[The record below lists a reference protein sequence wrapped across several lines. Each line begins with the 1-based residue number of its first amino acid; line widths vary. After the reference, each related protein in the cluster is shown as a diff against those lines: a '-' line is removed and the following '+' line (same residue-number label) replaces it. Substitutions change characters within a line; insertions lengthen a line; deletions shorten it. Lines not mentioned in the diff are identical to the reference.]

1 MKRAKHSMG
10 FSGKSLTLIISL
22 VALCAVA
29 VGGTLAWLFDSSGK
43 LENKFY
49 VPDAE
54 IEIKEEFDGNV
65 KRDVGVK
72 NTGKTKV
79 YVRVMLVE
87 TWQKEGQI
95 VAKPK
100 DAEVIYDFS
109 SSNDWEKREDDGYYY
124 YIRPLD
130 VGDTTPNLLDSARCT
145 VPEGEALLKLEVVAQ
160 AIQSIPTDA
169 VEEAWGVEVNADG
182 SLNLKIG

>member
-10 FSGKSLTLIISL
+10 FRGKSLTLIISL

-54 IEIKEEFDGNV
+54 IDIEEKFDGSE
-65 KRDVGVK
+65 KTDVGVT
-72 NTGKTKV
+72 NIGKTEV

-87 TWQKEGQI
+87 TWRNSGDQV
-95 VAKPK
+95 VAKPEGAVVNYEFGS
-100 DAEVIYDFS
+100 D
-109 SSNDWEKREDDGYYY
+109 DWVKGSDGYSYY
-124 YIRPLD
+124 TKPRA
-130 VGDTTPNLLDSARCT
+130 VGATTSNLIDRATCK
-145 VPEGEALLKLEVVAQ
+145 VPEGAALMDLEVVAQ
-160 AIQSIPTDA
+160 GIQSTPKDA
-169 VEEAWGVEVNADG
+169 VVEAWGVEVNDADG
-182 SLNLKIG
+182 SLIIG

>member
-29 VGGTLAWLFDSSGK
+29 VGGTLAWLFDSSEK
-43 LENKFY
+43 LENNFY
-49 VPDAE
+49 IPDAD
-54 IEIKEEFDGNV
+54 IEIKEEFNGSE
-65 KRDVGVK
+65 KRDVGVT
-72 NTGKTKV
+72 NNGEADV

-95 VAKPK
+95 VAKPEGAVV
-100 DAEVIYDFS
+100 DYDFGS
-109 SSNDWEKREDDGYYY
+109 SGDWAEGPGGYYY
-124 YIRPLD
+124 YTKPLAVD
-130 VGDTTPNLLDSARCT
+130 ATTPNLINRATCK
-145 VPEGEALLKLEVVAQ
+145 VPKGEALLKLEVVAQ

>member
-29 VGGTLAWLFDSSGK
+29 VGGTLAWLFDSSEK
-43 LENKFY
+43 LENNFY
-49 VPDAE
+49 VPDADIK
-54 IEIKEEFDGNV
+54 IEEEFDGSE
-65 KRDVGVK
+65 KRDVYVT
-72 NTGKTKV
+72 NTGKADV

-95 VAKPK
+95 VAKPE
-100 DAEVIYDFS
+100 DAEVIYDFGS
-109 SSNDWEKREDDGYYY
+109 SGDWKKRKDDGYYY
-124 YIRPLD
+124 YIRPLAA
-130 VGDTTPNLLDSARCT
+130 GATTSNLLDSAICT
-145 VPEGEALLKLEVVAQ
+145 VHDGEALLKLEVVAQ

-169 VEEAWGVEVNADG
+169 VVEAWGVTVNADG
-182 SLNLKIG
+182 NLVIG

>member
-1 MKRAKHSMG
+1 MKRAKHSKG

-29 VGGTLAWLFDSSGK
+29 VGGTLAWLFDSSEK
-43 LENKFY
+43 LENNFY
-49 VPDAE
+49 IPDAE

-72 NTGKTKV
+72 NTGKTEV

-95 VAKPK
+95 VAKPEGAVVNYER
-100 DAEVIYDFS
+100 D
-109 SSNDWEKREDDGYYY
+109 SSNGWAEGPGGYYY
-124 YIRPLD
+124 YTRPLA
-130 VGDTTPNLLDSARCT
+130 VGATTPNLIDRATCT
-145 VPEGEALLKLEVVAQ
+145 VPKGDALMDLEVVAQ
-160 AIQSIPTDA
+160 GIQSTPKDA
-169 VEEAWGVEVNADG
+169 VVEAWGVTVNADG
-182 SLNLKIG
+182 NLVIG

>member
-29 VGGTLAWLFDSSGK
+29 VGGTLAWLFDSSEK
-43 LENKFY
+43 LENNFY

-54 IEIKEEFDGNV
+54 IEIKENFESNE
-65 KRDVGVK
+65 KTDVGVT
-72 NTGKTKV
+72 NIGKTEV

-87 TWQKEGQI
+87 TWRNSDDQVVAEPEGA
-95 VAKPK
+95 VVTY
-100 DAEVIYDFS
+100 EMG
-109 SSNDWEKREDDGYYY
+109 SSNDWVNSDGYYY
-124 YIRPLD
+124 YTKPLD
-130 VGDTTPNLLDSARCT
+130 VGDTTPNLIDKATCT
-145 VPEGEALLKLEVVAQ
+145 VPEGAALMDLEVVAQ

-169 VEEAWGVEVNADG
+169 VEEAWGVEVNDDG

>member
-54 IEIKEEFDGNV
+54 IDIEETFDGRE
-65 KRDVGVK
+65 KRDVGVT
-72 NTGKTKV
+72 NTGKTEV

-87 TWQKEGQI
+87 TWRNEDNQVVER
-95 VAKPK
+95 PK
-100 DAEVIYDFS
+100 GAVVEYDFGS
-109 SSNDWEKREDDGYYY
+109 SGDWAEGPGGYYY
-124 YIRPLD
+124 YTKPLA
-130 VGDTTPNLLDSARCT
+130 VGATTPNLIDKATCT
-145 VPEGEALLKLEVVAQ
+145 VPEGAALLDLEVAAQ
-160 AIQSIPTDA
+160 GIQSMPEDA
-169 VEEAWGVEVNADG
+169 VEEAWGVTVNADG
-182 SLNLKIG
+182 SLSIG

>member
-87 TWQKEGQI
+87 TWRNSGDQV
-95 VAKPK
+95 VAKPE
-100 DAEVIYDFS
+100 DAKVIYDWGS
-109 SSNDWEKREDDGYYY
+109 DDWKTGPGGYYY
-124 YIRPLD
+124 YTKPLAE
-130 VGDTTPNLLDSARCT
+130 GDTTPNLLDSAICT

>member
-29 VGGTLAWLFDSSGK
+29 VGGTLAWLFDSSEK

-54 IEIKEEFDGNV
+54 IEIKEEFDGSE
-65 KRDVGVK
+65 KTDVGVT

-87 TWQKEGQI
+87 TWRNANQV
-95 VAKPK
+95 VAKPEG
-100 DAEVIYDFS
+100 AVVSYEWGS
-109 SSNDWEKREDDGYYY
+109 SDWVKGSDGYYY
-124 YIRPLD
+124 YTKPLA
-130 VGDTTPNLLDSARCT
+130 VGATTPNLIDRATCT
-145 VPEGEALLKLEVVAQ
+145 VPEGAALLDLEVVAQ
-160 AIQSIPTDA
+160 GIQSMPEDA
-169 VEEAWGVEVNADG
+169 VEEAWGVTVNADG
-182 SLNLKIG
+182 SLSIG

>member
-29 VGGTLAWLFDSSGK
+29 VGGTLAWLFDSSEK
-43 LENKFY
+43 LDNKFY
-49 VPDAE
+49 IPDAE
-54 IEIKEEFDGNV
+54 IDIEETFDGSEKTN
-65 KRDVGVK
+65 VGVK
-72 NTGKTKV
+72 NTGKTEV

-87 TWQKEGQI
+87 TWRNSDDQV
-95 VAKPK
+95 VAEPK
-100 DAEVIYDFS
+100 DAVVSYEWGSD
-109 SSNDWEKREDDGYYY
+109 DWKKGPGGYYY
-124 YIRPLD
+124 YTKPLAVD
-130 VGDTTPNLLDSARCT
+130 ATTPNLINRATCT
-145 VPEGEALLKLEVVAQ
+145 VPKGEALLKLEVVAQ

>member
-29 VGGTLAWLFDSSGK
+29 VGGTLAWLFDSSEK

-49 VPDAE
+49 VPDAK
-54 IEIKEEFDGNV
+54 IEIKEEFDGSE
-65 KRDVGVK
+65 KTDVGVT
-72 NTGKTKV
+72 NIGKTKV

-95 VAKPK
+95 VAEPK
-100 DAEVIYDFS
+100 GAEVNYTWGS
-109 SSNDWEKREDDGYYY
+109 SGDWKKRDDGYYY
-124 YIRPLD
+124 YIKPLAE
-130 VGDTTPNLLDSARCT
+130 GATTPNLLDRAACT
-145 VPEGEALLKLEVVAQ
+145 VSEGEALLKLEVVAQ

-169 VEEAWGVEVNADG
+169 VEEAWGVTVNDDG
-182 SLNLKIG
+182 SLRIG

>member
-29 VGGTLAWLFDSSGK
+29 VGGTLAWLFDSSEK

-65 KRDVGVK
+65 KREVGVK

-87 TWQKEGQI
+87 TWRNSDDQV
-95 VAKPK
+95 VAKPEG
-100 DAEVIYDFS
+100 AVVEYDFGS
-109 SSNDWEKREDDGYYY
+109 SGDWAEGPGGYYY
-124 YIRPLD
+124 YTKPLA
-130 VGDTTPNLLDSARCT
+130 VGATTPNLIDKATCT
-145 VPEGEALLKLEVVAQ
+145 VPKGEALLKLEVVAQ

>member
-22 VALCAVA
+22 IALCAVA
-29 VGGTLAWLFDSSGK
+29 VGGTLAWLFDSSEK
-43 LENKFY
+43 LENNFY
-49 VPDAE
+49 IPDAD
-54 IEIKEEFDGNV
+54 IEIKEEFNGSE
-65 KRDVGVK
+65 KRDVGVT
-72 NTGKTKV
+72 NNGEADV

-95 VAKPK
+95 VAKPEGAVV
-100 DAEVIYDFS
+100 DYDFGS
-109 SSNDWEKREDDGYYY
+109 SDWVKGSDGYYY
-124 YIRPLD
+124 YTMPLAVD
-130 VGDTTPNLLDSARCT
+130 ATTPNLLDSATCT
-145 VPEGEALLKLEVVAQ
+145 VPKGEALLKLEVVAQ

>member
-10 FSGKSLTLIISL
+10 FRGKSLTLIISL
-22 VALCAVA
+22 IALCAVA

-54 IEIKEEFDGNV
+54 IDITEKFDGS
-65 KRDVGVK
+65 KKTDVGVT
-72 NTGKTKV
+72 NIGETEV

-87 TWQKEGQI
+87 TWRNSGDQV
-95 VAKPK
+95 VAKPEG
-100 DAEVIYDFS
+100 AVVSYEWGS
-109 SSNDWEKREDDGYYY
+109 SDWVKGSDGYYY
-124 YIRPLD
+124 YTKPLA
-130 VGDTTPNLLDSARCT
+130 VGDTTPNLIDRATCT
-145 VPEGEALLKLEVVAQ
+145 VPEGAALLHLEVVAQ

>member
-54 IEIKEEFDGNV
+54 IEIKENFDGSE
-65 KRDVGVK
+65 KTDVGVK
-72 NTGKTKV
+72 NTGEAEV

-87 TWQKEGQI
+87 TWRNASNQV
-95 VAKPK
+95 VAKP
-100 DAEVIYDFS
+100 DGAVVNYVWG
-109 SSNDWEKREDDGYYY
+109 NRDWVQGSDGYYY
-124 YIRPLD
+124 YTKPLA
-130 VGDTTPNLLDSARCT
+130 VGATTPNLIDSATCT
-145 VPEGEALLKLEVVAQ
+145 VPEGAALMDLEVVAQ
-160 AIQSIPTDA
+160 GIQSMPKDA
-169 VEEAWGVEVNADG
+169 VEEAWGVTVGADG
-182 SLNLKIG
+182 NLSIG

>member
-54 IEIKEEFDGNV
+54 IDIEEKFDGSE
-65 KRDVGVK
+65 KTDVGVT
-72 NTGKTKV
+72 NIGKTEV

-87 TWQKEGQI
+87 TWRNSGDQV
-95 VAKPK
+95 VAKPEGAVVNYEFGS
-100 DAEVIYDFS
+100 D
-109 SSNDWEKREDDGYYY
+109 DWVKGSDGYYY
-124 YIRPLD
+124 YTKPLD
-130 VGDTTPNLLDSARCT
+130 VGDTTPNLIDRATCT
-145 VPEGEALLKLEVVAQ
+145 VPEGAALMDLEVVAQ

-169 VEEAWGVEVNADG
+169 VEEAWGVEVDVDG
-182 SLNLKIG
+182 NLVIG

>member
-10 FSGKSLTLIISL
+10 FRGKSLTLIISL

-54 IEIKEEFDGNV
+54 IDIEEKFDGSE
-65 KRDVGVK
+65 KTDVGVT
-72 NTGKTKV
+72 NIGKTEV

-87 TWQKEGQI
+87 TWRNSGDQV
-95 VAKPK
+95 VAKPEGAVVNYEFGS
-100 DAEVIYDFS
+100 D
-109 SSNDWEKREDDGYYY
+109 DWVKGSDGYYY
-124 YIRPLD
+124 YTKPLA
-130 VGDTTPNLLDSARCT
+130 VGATTSNLIDRATCK
-145 VPEGEALLKLEVVAQ
+145 VPEGAALMDLEVVAQ
-160 AIQSIPTDA
+160 GIQSTPKDA
-169 VEEAWGVEVNADG
+169 VVEAWGVEVNDADG
-182 SLNLKIG
+182 SLIIG

>member
-29 VGGTLAWLFDSSGK
+29 VGGTLAWLFDSSEK

-54 IEIKEEFDGNV
+54 IEIKENFDDNV
-65 KRDVGVK
+65 KTDVGVK
-72 NTGKTKV
+72 NTGETEV

-87 TWQKEGQI
+87 TWRNASNQV
-95 VAKPK
+95 VAKPEG
-100 DAEVIYDFS
+100 AVVSYEMGS
-109 SSNDWEKREDDGYYY
+109 SDDWKTGPGGYYY
-124 YIRPLD
+124 YTKPL
-130 VGDTTPNLLDSARCT
+130 VAGDTTPNLIDRATCT
-145 VPEGEALLKLEVVAQ
+145 VPEGAALMDLEVVAQ
-160 AIQSIPTDA
+160 GIQSTPKDA
-169 VEEAWGVEVNADG
+169 VEEAWGVEVDVDG
-182 SLNLKIG
+182 NLSIG

>member
-49 VPDAE
+49 VPDAKID
-54 IEIKEEFDGNV
+54 IEETFDGSE
-65 KRDVGVK
+65 KRDVGVT
-72 NTGKTKV
+72 NNGEADV

-87 TWQKEGQI
+87 TWRNASNQV
-95 VAKPK
+95 VAKPEG
-100 DAEVIYDFS
+100 AVVSYEWGS
-109 SSNDWEKREDDGYYY
+109 GDWVTGPGGYYY
-124 YIRPLD
+124 YTKPLAA
-130 VGDTTPNLLDSARCT
+130 GDTTPNLINKATCT
-145 VPEGEALLKLEVVAQ
+145 VPEGAALMDLEVVAQ
-160 AIQSIPTDA
+160 GIQALPENA
-169 VEEAWGVEVNADG
+169 VEEAWGVTVGADG
-182 SLNLKIG
+182 NLSIG

>member
-54 IEIKEEFDGNV
+54 IDITEEFDGRE
-65 KRDVGVK
+65 KTDVGVT
-72 NTGKTKV
+72 NIGETKV

-87 TWQKEGQI
+87 TWRNSDDQV
-95 VAKPK
+95 VAKPEG
-100 DAEVIYDFS
+100 AVVEYDFGS
-109 SSNDWEKREDDGYYY
+109 SGDWAEGPGGYHYY
-124 YIRPLD
+124 TKPLAA
-130 VGDTTPNLLDSARCT
+130 GDTTPNLIDKATCT
-145 VPEGEALLKLEVVAQ
+145 VPKGEALLKLEVVAQ

-169 VEEAWGVEVNADG
+169 VEEAWGVEVDVDG
-182 SLNLKIG
+182 NLVIG

>member
-54 IEIKEEFDGNV
+54 IDITEEFDGRE
-65 KRDVGVK
+65 KTDVGVT
-72 NTGKTKV
+72 NIGETKV

-87 TWQKEGQI
+87 TWRNASNQV
-95 VAKPK
+95 VAKPEG
-100 DAEVIYDFS
+100 AVVSYERGS
-109 SSNDWEKREDDGYYY
+109 GDWVTGPGGYYY
-124 YIRPLD
+124 YTKPLD
-130 VGDTTPNLLDSARCT
+130 VGDTTPNLIDRATCT
-145 VPEGEALLKLEVVAQ
+145 VPEGAALMDLEVVAQ

-169 VEEAWGVEVNADG
+169 VEEAWGVEVDVDG
-182 SLNLKIG
+182 NLVIG